1 MKKYHVT
8 VDGHIYE
15 VTVEEVSGTSAKVV
29 AAPPKPAAPT
39 PPPPPSKPVSAV
51 PKPAPAPAASV
62 SGGTQIQAPMP
73 GKILTVHVKPGD
85 SVKSGKVL
93 LILEAMK
100 MENDIM
106 APVDGVIQAVN
117 VNAGE
122 SVNTGDVLVV
132 MG

>member
-8 VDGHIYE
+8 VDGHTYE
-15 VTVEEVSGTSAKVV
+15 VTVEEVSGTSAKV

-39 PPPPPSKPVSAV
+39 PPPPSKPIPAA
-51 PKPAPAPAASV
+51 PKPTPTPAASA
-62 SGGTQIQAPMP
+62 SGGTQIKAPMP
-73 GKILTVHVKPGD
+73 GKILTIQVKPGD
-85 SVKSGKVL
+85 NVKSGKVL

-106 APVDGVIQAVN
+106 APVDGIIQTVN